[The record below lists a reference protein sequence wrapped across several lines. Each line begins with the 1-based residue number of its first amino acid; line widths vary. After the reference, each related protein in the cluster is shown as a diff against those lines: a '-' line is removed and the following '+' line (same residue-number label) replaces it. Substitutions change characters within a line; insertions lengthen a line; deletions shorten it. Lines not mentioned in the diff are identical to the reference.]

1 MLLELILER
10 CAHGSVGLHADH
22 AGDGLSQGSH
32 LFIDLL
38 VLLDIVGGL
47 VLEDAINFI
56 REIAGR
62 QIVILE
68 VSLQLFEPLQLI
80 FWVWD
85 LIVYILLQL
94 LDQIIEEVDAVNDD
108 DIAFDC
114 VELPAALFIG
124 CTQRVDEIELVL
136 VAKT

>member
-1 MLLELILER
+1 M
-10 CAHGSVGLHADH
+10 
-22 AGDGLSQGSH
+22 
-32 LFIDLL
+32 
-38 VLLDIVGGL
+38 
-47 VLEDAINFI
+47 
-56 REIAGR
+56 
-62 QIVILE
+62 
-68 VSLQLFEPLQLI
+68 I

-108 DIAFDC
+108 DVAFDC